1 MSRGSF
7 SLGMRA
13 SSPGGTTQARPMKR
27 ARKSTTYDYTG
38 PLVLPAYGHE
48 RQKQRRS
55 HGSFQV
61 PAASRPSAPRDPPP
75 AVSKPALRKPPPAAP
90 ARLAVQRV
98 WDRAQY
104 AWPRVKQALE
114 EEYDLVLTEAAD
126 ETAGLAAWSK
136 SLYCPL
142 VKVPHWRCFSSAL
155 AQGAP
160 GTGLLGTPRV
170 RPRHSAPSHCL
181 GSLEQASGQA
191 RLGALGPNSYPLSPK
206 PPIPLSLPHAGL
218 VILCSK
224 HRSPLWG
231 ERGTA
236 QQREVMRECRG
247 AVFEKATGRA
257 VCACDLNTYTDT
269 RGATG

>member
-1 MSRGSF
+1 MLF
-7 SLGMRA
+7 SPPPRLTSTTHGRRDAYPCYPLVFPVGVPWFVYPLLLGMR
-13 SSPGGTTQARPMKR
+13 PGGTTQARPMKR

-126 ETAGLAAWSK
+126 ETAGLAAW
-136 SLYCPL
+136 
-142 VKVPHWRCFSSAL
+142 
-155 AQGAP
+155 
-160 GTGLLGTPRV
+160 
-170 RPRHSAPSHCL
+170 
-181 GSLEQASGQA
+181 
-191 RLGALGPNSYPLSPK
+191 
-206 PPIPLSLPHAGL
+206 
-218 VILCSK
+218 
-224 HRSPLWG
+224 
-231 ERGTA
+231 
-236 QQREVMRECRG
+236 
-247 AVFEKATGRA
+247 
-257 VCACDLNTYTDT
+257 
-269 RGATG
+269 

>member
-1 MSRGSF
+1 MLF
-7 SLGMRA
+7 SPPPSPQARLMAEETRTRQSTQHRVPWFVYPLLLGMRA

-27 ARKSTTYDYTG
+27 ARKSTTYDYAG

-136 SLYCPL
+136 L
-142 VKVPHWRCFSSAL
+142 
-155 AQGAP
+155 
-160 GTGLLGTPRV
+160 
-170 RPRHSAPSHCL
+170 
-181 GSLEQASGQA
+181 
-191 RLGALGPNSYPLSPK
+191 
-206 PPIPLSLPHAGL
+206 
-218 VILCSK
+218 
-224 HRSPLWG
+224 
-231 ERGTA
+231 
-236 QQREVMRECRG
+236 
-247 AVFEKATGRA
+247 
-257 VCACDLNTYTDT
+257 T
-269 RGATG
+269 RGCPPLQLRLAGGCRTEREAENQQGSMSRRCGVGSHSSGRVHFVTCDALRYPTPNRCSGCRSS

>member
-136 SLYCPL
+136 CLTGGASAQLLHRVRLARGC
-142 VKVPHWRCFSSAL
+142 SAL
-155 AQGAP
+155 P
-160 GTGLLGTPRV
+160 GRGPATQRPATASEALSKPR
-170 RPRHSAPSHCL
+170 
-181 GSLEQASGQA
+181 G
-191 RLGALGPNSYPLSPK
+191 K
-206 PPIPLSLPHAGL
+206 PPWGL
-218 VILCSK
+218 GLG
-224 HRSPLWG
+224 LG
-231 ERGTA
+231 
-236 QQREVMRECRG
+236 
-247 AVFEKATGRA
+247 
-257 VCACDLNTYTDT
+257 
-269 RGATG
+269 